1 MWSDAAQAKTRECA
15 ERAGMGRGD
24 RLQIISEP
32 EAAAIYTLDAL
43 DPHNV
48 KIGDTFV
55 LCDAGGGTVD
65 LISYT
70 VSALKPMLSVDEA
83 ASGTGSLCGSTY
95 LNRIFEQYVI
105 ARFGENDG
113 WDDEVIED
121 VSNHMSAIMEIKAYN
136 PRLRSVSRSWS
147 VLASARLKP
156 HAKLK
161 HIIDE
166 EEIHRKS
173 R

>member
-1 MWSDAAQAKTRECA
+1 
-15 ERAGMGRGD
+15 MGRGD

-32 EAAAIYTLDAL
+32 EAAAIYALDAL

-105 ARFGENDG
+105 ARFGENEG

-121 VSNHMSAIMEIKAYN
+121 VSSHIFAEMEMQAYN
-136 PRLRSVSRSWS
+136 LRLRSVLRRWS
-147 VLASARLKP
+147 VIASVRMKV
-156 HAKLK
+156 
-161 HIIDE
+161 
-166 EEIHRKS
+166 S
-173 R
+173 C